1 MCQCR
6 RPGHPGWSIWP
17 VDSKQFLRSVC
28 GAEPSALQ
36 VRLRLHFGHLFISS
50 VMSLMKMCFS
60 ILVVLFLGFAFM
72 LKGLGC
78 WIASSALPDC

>member
-36 VRLRLHFGHLFISS
+36 VRLKLYPGHLF
-50 VMSLMKMCFS
+50 VPALSLVSCK
-60 ILVVLFLGFAFM
+60 
-72 LKGLGC
+72 
-78 WIASSALPDC
+78 